1 MTGLVRQGFGTTG
14 SIAQIIRDG
23 LGPGDGEGEPP
34 VVPVTPEAS
43 LTGTM
48 GVVYRQDD
56 PGPNL
61 EAAWER
67 QLKNIEFGESI
78 RADYRREVLGIDPV
92 RDEIAALEAI
102 AAEPMPAY
110 NGPVAQ
116 RMDVRSPTSPVA
128 AQAVMQTSAPVQMNL
143 ARFGTA
149 LGISGKPG
157 RFK

>member
-1 MTGLVRQGFGTTG
+1 MTGLVRQGFGSSG

-23 LGPGDGEGEPP
+23 LGPGAGEDPGPSIPEPALIPP
-34 VVPVTPEAS
+34 VATI
-43 LTGTM
+43 M
-48 GVVYRQDD
+48 GVWRQDD

-61 EAAWER
+61 EAAFER
-67 QLKNIEFGESI
+67 QLRDREFGESI

-116 RMDVRSPTSPVA
+116 RMDVRSPTSPIA
-128 AQAVMQTSAPVQMNL
+128 AQAVMQAQAPVKMNL
-143 ARFGTA
+143 GRFGAA
-149 LGISGKPG
+149 LSIPGKPS

>member
-1 MTGLVRQGFGTTG
+1 MTGLVRQGFGSSG

-23 LGPGDGEGEPP
+23 LGAGASEE
-34 VVPVTPEAS
+34 TPDPQP
-43 LTGTM
+43 LTATISA
-48 GVVYRQDD
+48 VYRQDD

-61 EAAWER
+61 EAALER
-67 QLKNIEFGESI
+67 QLKDREFGESI

-116 RMDVRSPTSPVA
+116 RMDVRSPTSPIA

-143 ARFGTA
+143 GRFSTA
-149 LGISGKPG
+149 LSIPAKPG

>member
-23 LGPGDGEGEPP
+23 LGPGDDTPP
-34 VVPVTPEAS
+34 PEAPATQ
-43 LTGTM
+43 LTATLGHAI
-48 GVVYRQDD
+48 YRQDD

-61 EAAWER
+61 EAAFER
-67 QLKNIEFGESI
+67 QLKDREFGESI

-116 RMDVRSPTSPVA
+116 RMDVRSPTSPIA
-128 AQAVMQTSAPVQMNL
+128 AQAVMQTQAPVKMNL
-143 ARFGTA
+143 GRFGAA
-149 LGISGKPG
+149 LSIPAKPG

>member
-1 MTGLVRQGFGTTG
+1 MSGLPLQGFGVSG

-23 LGPGDGEGEPP
+23 FYGGIPEADPVALP
-34 VVPVTPEAS
+34 VV
-43 LTGTM
+43 GTM

-61 EAAWER
+61 EAALER
-67 QLKNIEFGESI
+67 QLKDREFGESI

-116 RMDVRSPTSPVA
+116 RMDVRSPTSPIA

-143 ARFGTA
+143 GRFSTA
-149 LGISGKPG
+149 LSIPAKPG

>member
-1 MTGLVRQGFGTTG
+1 MVGLVRQGFGSNG

-23 LGPGDGEGEPP
+23 LGPGAGDDPDPPATETPLIPP
-34 VVPVTPEAS
+34 VATITAIW
-43 LTGTM
+43 
-48 GVVYRQDD
+48 RQDD

-61 EAAWER
+61 EAAFER
-67 QLKNIEFGESI
+67 QLRDREFGESI

-92 RDEIAALEAI
+92 RDEIAALERI

-116 RMDVRSPTSPVA
+116 RIDVRSPVSPVA
-128 AQAVMQTSAPVQMNL
+128 AQAVAQARAPVQMNL
-143 ARFGTA
+143 SRFGAA
-149 LGISGKPG
+149 LGIPGKPG